1 MSVDT
6 GTLPK
11 ARLIDIQSH
20 EDRVASSNRSQ
31 GFAEGLL
38 AASNVVLPIQDDDN
52 GRKIRRAILDL
63 IKEDNAR

>member
-1 MSVDT
+1 MT
-6 GTLPK
+6 PNTTALPK
-11 ARLIDIQSH
+11 ARLIDVQSH
-20 EDRVASSNRSQ
+20 EDRVARSNRAQ